1 MSQFFISCKESR
13 IENNRSFYG
22 CFQLGPFEPSQ
33 SITIANALRRTLLSE
48 LYGLSIVSIEIEGA
62 THEYSN
68 LQGVKDSVLDI
79 LLNIK
84 EIVLKKTINT
94 IGIKPQ
100 IGYLKVRGPGL
111 VRASNLI
118 LPPLIQCVDPD
129 QYIATLTND
138 GFLNM
143 KFVIQYSNKWLSTIS
158 QKSFQQQANQL
169 KTEKI
174 LDQQSSKE
182 NLADYVLKNRGV
194 PSTESYTSTEFG
206 TTSQRLSYLK
216 STNDYNTI
224 FNSHLKKRRLIL
236 KKLKQFGLKSS
247 MDQSNTYINLFSK
260 LIYKQS
266 KKITNQ
272 LYPINTSSLIYE
284 KLEGKIVNPF
294 IDESDH
300 SNLLNLVESLKR
312 SNETL
317 YPVASIQS
325 PLMNFNNED
334 TQIIKNTNLK
344 GYFEKSTPW
353 TSYVQIPSRKL
364 LKIKKIGKVLFEES
378 KFVTKD
384 PSREKKRKVFIT
396 ITHLMKKYSKKYP
409 SINLAL
415 KDRRANVSKKKINN
429 IRFFKQ
435 KPESIFFNS
444 NPLIIDAIFNPV
456 IKVNYLIE
464 VNDFKMTQNFLESS
478 LQTSELFELL
488 NISKT
493 NIRVGNSNQLPTSTN
508 LEEQSFPFSPTDW
521 QVDSIIPGSTKSLE
535 NIYQTIYNKNPK
547 FLETLLSIKH
557 EMNLLKREIPKHNI
571 ILEIWTNGSMHPR
584 DAIYQAFKN
593 LFKTFSKLNKV
604 NAFMINPSIINSLKS
619 NVPQEY
625 LKRDPFL
632 VDSDSKL
639 LSEKYSKNENNQKII
654 SKDYYL
660 KKIKQKEITSTL
672 IDNLALNPDAS
683 NLVALNETNFLATY
697 MSPKLKN
704 YYLSFNNLKLL
715 ANNSDLSI
723 SDRQT
728 NKINPLIYSKKTS
741 TISSESEK
749 NNTNF
754 KIDKQINDKTTK
766 IRDFTKSDLSSLEI
780 NSLNLS
786 LRSYTY
792 LKRLNIHTIS
802 DLILFLNS
810 YNNKTIDNKYLKLNQ
825 FSLEEINRSL
835 KKLNLLL

>member
-1 MSQFFISCKESR
+1 MNQFFISCKESR

-158 QKSFQQQANQL
+158 QKSFQQQSNEF

-174 LDQQSSKE
+174 VNQQSSKE
-182 NLADYVLKNRGV
+182 NFENYFLKKRGFQ
-194 PSTESYTSTEFG
+194 EGYTSTEFG
-206 TTSQRLSYLK
+206 ASSQELLSNFK

-236 KKLKQFGLKSS
+236 KKLKQFGLKSC
-247 MDQSNTYINLFSK
+247 QSNTYINLFSK

-284 KLEGKIVNPF
+284 KLEKGKIVSPCIVGN
-294 IDESDH
+294 DH
-300 SNLLNLVESLKR
+300 PGPLDFVENIEK

-317 YPVASIQS
+317 YPIDSLQIPVD
-325 PLMNFNNED
+325 NNGEA
-334 TQIIKNTNLK
+334 QIIKNTNLK
-344 GYFEKSTPW
+344 VYFEKSTPW
-353 TSYVQIPSRKL
+353 ISYVQVPSIKL
-364 LKIKKIGKVLFEES
+364 LKIKKIGKILFEES
-378 KFVTKD
+378 KFID
-384 PSREKKRKVFIT
+384 PSKEKKRKVFIA
-396 ITHLMKKYSKKYP
+396 ITHLMKKYRKKYP
-409 SINLAL
+409 SINLAFQ
-415 KDRRANVSKKKINN
+415 RATISKKKKVNN
-429 IRFFKQ
+429 AIFFKQ
-435 KPESIFFNS
+435 KPQSIFFNS

-456 IKVNYLIE
+456 TKVNYLIE

-478 LQTSELFELL
+478 FQTSELFEIL

-493 NIRVGNSNQLPTSTN
+493 NIKIGNPNQ
-508 LEEQSFPFSPTDW
+508 QSAGEIMVDSDQAGAFTPI
-521 QVDSIIPGSTKSLE
+521 QMDSIIAASSKSLE
-535 NIYQTIYNKNPK
+535 NIYQTVYNKNPK

-557 EMNLLKREIPKHNI
+557 DMNLLKKETPKHNI
-571 ILEIWTNGSMHPR
+571 ILEIWTNGSVHPR

-604 NAFMINPSIINSLKS
+604 NTFMINPSIINSLKS
-619 NVPQEY
+619 NV
-625 LKRDPFL
+625 
-632 VDSDSKL
+632 
-639 LSEKYSKNENNQKII
+639 SEKDFKNENNDKMI

-660 KKIKQKEITSTL
+660 KKIRGFQKKITSTL
-672 IDNLALNPDAS
+672 TDHLTLSPDSSNLLALD
-683 NLVALNETNFLATY
+683 ETNFLATY

-704 YYLSFNNLKLL
+704 YYLSFNNFKSL
-715 ANNSDLSI
+715 ANNSDLPTSHI
-723 SDRQT
+723 ET
-728 NKINPLIYSKKTS
+728 NKISPLIYSKKIS
-741 TISSESEK
+741 TTSSEKANHAAARSFDSFT
-749 NNTNF
+749 NNTNL
-754 KIDKQINDKTTK
+754 KVDKQTNDKTTK
-766 IRDFTKSDLSSLEI
+766 VKDFTKSDLDSLEI

-810 YNNKTIDNKYLKLNQ
+810 YNNKKIDNNYLKLNE
-825 FSLEEINRSL
+825 FGLEEINQSL
-835 KKLNLLL
+835 KKLNLSL